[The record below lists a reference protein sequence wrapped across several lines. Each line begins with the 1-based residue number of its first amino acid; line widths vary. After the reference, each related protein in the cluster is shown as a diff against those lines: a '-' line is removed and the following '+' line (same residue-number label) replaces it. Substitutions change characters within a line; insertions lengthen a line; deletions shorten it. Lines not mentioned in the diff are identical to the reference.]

1 MATSTYLSN
10 PKVKIATI
18 DVSDNC
24 VAASITRVIEP
35 LESSAFGSTSR
46 VYTAG
51 MENSTFS
58 ATLMAS
64 YAASETYSV
73 LEGLVGSSI
82 TVVVNPTSAADSS
95 TNPGFTLTGTYFSE
109 LSVIDAKL
117 GELGMFE
124 ITTTGGVY
132 SADVT

>member
-1 MATSTYLSN
+1 MATSTYLGN
-10 PKVKIATI
+10 AKVKIATI

-24 VAASITRVIEP
+24 VAASVTRVIEP

-73 LEGLVGSSI
+73 LEGLVGTQI
-82 TVVVNPTSAADSS
+82 TIVVNPTSAADSS

-109 LSVIDAKL
+109 LSVIDAKI

>member
-1 MATSTYLSN
+1 MATSTYLGN
-10 PKVKIATI
+10 AKVKIATI

-24 VAASITRVIEP
+24 VAASVTRVIEP

-64 YAASETYSV
+64 YAASETYSA
-73 LEGLVGSSI
+73 LEGLVGTSI
-82 TVVVNPTSAADSS
+82 TIVVNPTSAVDSA

-109 LSVIDAKL
+109 LSVIDAKI

>member
-24 VAASITRVIEP
+24 VAASVTRVIEP

-64 YAASETYSV
+64 YAASETYSA
-73 LEGLVGSSI
+73 LEGLVGTAI
-82 TVVVNPTSAADSS
+82 TIVVNPTSAADSA

-109 LSVIDAKL
+109 LSVIDAKI

>member
-1 MATSTYLSN
+1 MATSTYLGN
-10 PKVKIATI
+10 AKVKIATI

-24 VAASITRVIEP
+24 VAASVTRVIEP

-64 YAASETYSV
+64 YAASETYSA
-73 LEGLVGSSI
+73 LEGLVGTSI
-82 TVVVNPTSAADSS
+82 TIVVNPTSAADSA

-109 LSVIDAKL
+109 LSVIDAKI

-124 ITTTGGVY
+124 VTTTGGVY

>member
-1 MATSTYLSN
+1 MATSTYLGN
-10 PKVKIATI
+10 AKVKIATI

-24 VAASITRVIEP
+24 VAASVTRVIEP

-64 YAASETYSV
+64 YAASETYAN
-73 LEGLVGSSI
+73 LEGLVGTAI
-82 TVVVNPTSAADSS
+82 TIVVNPTSAVDSA

-109 LSVIDAKL
+109 LSVIDAKI

>member
-1 MATSTYLSN
+1 MATSTYLGN
-10 PKVKIATI
+10 AKVKIATI

-24 VAASITRVIEP
+24 VAASVTRVIEP

-64 YAASETYSV
+64 YAASETYSA
-73 LEGLVGSSI
+73 LEGLVGTSI
-82 TVVVNPTSAADSS
+82 TIVVNPTSAADSA

-109 LSVIDAKL
+109 LSVIDAKI

>member
-10 PKVKIATI
+10 PKVLIATF

-24 VAASITRVIEP
+24 VAASVTRVIEP

-64 YAASETYSV
+64 YAVSETYAN
-73 LEGLVGSSI
+73 LKDLVGTAI
-82 TVVVNPTSAADSS
+82 TVVVNPTSAADSA
-95 TNPGFTLTGTYFSE
+95 TNPGFTLTGTYLSE
-109 LSVIDAKL
+109 LAVIDATL

>member
-1 MATSTYLSN
+1 MATSTYLGN
-10 PKVKIATI
+10 AKVKIATI

-58 ATLMAS
+58 ATLIAS

-73 LEGLVGSSI
+73 LEGLVGSQI

-109 LSVIDAKL
+109 LSVIDAKI